1 MRRREYADMAAA
13 AIDRLALYAS
23 RVEPVTH
30 MLTGACLSRAL
41 GFPRRARFATLACV
55 IAAELPDA
63 DYVYRLGG
71 PVTYFQHH
79 RGWTHAFWSLPL
91 QAAFVVALMYG
102 WRFARRRWK
111 RRRSH
116 DDPPPFRPVLLG
128 CMALLAQLSHILLDW
143 TNNYGV
149 RPFAPWNP
157 RWYAGELVFIVEP
170 VLLLVLGGALL
181 LPFIFSV
188 TDAEIGIRR
197 TRYSGQWIAAIAL
210 VVMVALWGWRWQQH
224 DTAIHIA
231 EQQEYAGGRVLRVSA
246 NPYPVNGYRWHMVVE
261 TPNNF
266 QTGAVDTR
274 NLVMEMDQ
282 QPTPKPAT
290 TLSTLAA
297 KHSLLGRAYL
307 DWSRFPVTTDMGTVG
322 ENHPEMDLQPQERA
336 FHDVLFQDLR
346 FGYDIWN
353 LHGQASR
360 ALSGEAW
367 VNDQREVERMYLGS
381 SEQNP

>member
-1 MRRREYADMAAA
+1 
-13 AIDRLALYAS
+13 
-23 RVEPVTH
+23 

-41 GFPRRARFATLACV
+41 GFPKRARFATLACV

-63 DYVYRLGG
+63 DYVYRIGG

-102 WRFARRRWK
+102 WRYARRAWK
-111 RRRSH
+111 RRRSA
-116 DDPPPFRPVLLG
+116 DDSPPFRPLLLG
-128 CMALLAQLSHILLDW
+128 CMALLALVSHILLDW

-157 RWYAGELVFIVEP
+157 HWYAGELVFIVEP
-170 VLLLVLGGALL
+170 VLLLLLGGALL
-181 LPFIFSV
+181 LPLIFSV
-188 TDAEIGIRR
+188 TESEIGVRR
-197 TRYSGQWIAAIAL
+197 TQYRGQWLAAAAL
-210 VVMVALWGWRWQQH
+210 LGMAGLWLWRWQQH
-224 DTAIHIA
+224 DLAVRIA
-231 EQQEYAGGRVLRVSA
+231 EQQEYSGGRMLKVSA
-246 NPYPVNGYRWHMVVE
+246 NPYPINVYRWHMVVE

-266 QTGAVDTR
+266 QTGGIDTR
-274 NLVMEMDQ
+274 VPVMEMDQ
-282 QPTPKPAT
+282 QPTPKPST

-307 DWSRFPVTTDMGTVG
+307 DWSKFPVTTDLGTVG
-322 ENHPEMDLQPQERA
+322 ENHPEMDLQPQEQA
-336 FHDVLFQDLR
+336 FHDVLFRDLR

-360 ALSGEAW
+360 ALSAEAW
-367 VNDQREVERMYLGS
+367 VNDERQVERMYLGS